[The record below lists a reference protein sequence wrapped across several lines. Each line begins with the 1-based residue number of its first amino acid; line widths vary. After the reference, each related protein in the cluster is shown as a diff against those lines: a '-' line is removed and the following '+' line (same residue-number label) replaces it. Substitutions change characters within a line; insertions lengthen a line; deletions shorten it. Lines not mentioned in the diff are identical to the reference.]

1 MFNPGINDPGP
12 WQWFVRRTDNVGI
25 PLMEQRRKYMQ
36 EQLLFEDY
44 ISTLNTVNTVNSSVA
59 SSAAAGG
66 GPAPGGG
73 GPDVTPAKE
82 ILAENGDAILAE
94 DGLYLVTE

>member
-12 WQWFVRRTDNVGI
+12 WQWFVQRTDNVGI

-44 ISTLNTVNTVNSSVA
+44 ISTIHTVNTI
-59 SSAAAGG
+59 AAGAGG
-66 GPAPGGG
+66 GPTPGGG